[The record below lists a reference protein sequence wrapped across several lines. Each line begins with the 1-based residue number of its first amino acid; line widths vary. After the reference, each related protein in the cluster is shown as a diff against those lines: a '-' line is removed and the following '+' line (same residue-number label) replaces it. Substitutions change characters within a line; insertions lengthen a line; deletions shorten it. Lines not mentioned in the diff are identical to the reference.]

1 MQNIKTHTRF
11 QAANPLVTFIITYYN
26 LPVQMLCKCIDS
38 ILAQT
43 YTNLELIISD
53 DGSTDPTTINT
64 LKHYAEKDPRVKVN
78 FLGQNHGPGY
88 ARNEAIGRAQGRYIA
103 FCDSDDR
110 WFPDKL
116 EKQLALMLARDCAL
130 VCSSYI
136 ICDGDDKETGIN
148 LAPPRISLQMLKRD
162 NKIGCSTAMYDIQK
176 LGEKFF
182 MPNLRKRQDWGLFLT
197 IIQKCRMAYAIEYP
211 LAYYRNRRKSVSS
224 NKLSLV
230 KYNIRVY
237 EKVLAFSKLKAYLY
251 FFLRFLP
258 SYYAKILK
266 RKRDS
271 KRYLKTIF

>member
-1 MQNIKTHTRF
+1 MNQELVSVIMPTFNAGRF
-11 QAANPLVTFIITYYN
+11 LTAS
-26 LPVQMLCKCIDS
+26 IDS

-43 YTNLELIISD
+43 YPNLELLISD

-64 LKHYAEKDPRVKVN
+64 LKHYAEKDPRVKVK
-78 FLGQNHGPGY
+78 FLGKNKGPGY
-88 ARNEAIGRAQGRYIA
+88 ARNEGIKRAHGRYIA

-148 LAPPRISLQMLKRD
+148 LAPPRISFRMMKRD
-162 NKIGCSTAMYDIQK
+162 NKIGCSTAMYDTKK
-176 LGEKFF
+176 LGQKFF

-197 IIQKCRMAYAIEYP
+197 ILQKCRMAYGIEYP
-211 LAYYRNRRKSVSS
+211 LAYYRNRSKSVSS

-237 EKVLAFSKLKAYLY
+237 EKVLGFSNIKAYLY
-251 FFLRFLP
+251 FFFLFLP
-258 SYYAKILK
+258 TYYLKMRK
-266 RKRDS
+266 RKIDS
-271 KRYLKTIF
+271 KNYLLKKNVTGIQ

>member
-1 MQNIKTHTRF
+1 MSQDLVSVIMPTFNAGRF
-11 QAANPLVTFIITYYN
+11 LSSS
-26 LPVQMLCKCIDS
+26 IDS

-53 DGSTDPTTINT
+53 DGSTDPQTIST
-64 LKHYAEKDPRVKVN
+64 LKHYAAKDPRVKVK
-78 FLGQNHGPGY
+78 FLEKNHGPGF
-88 ARNEAIGRAQGRYIA
+88 ARNEAIERAQGRYIA

-136 ICDGDDKETGIN
+136 ICDDNDKETGIN
-148 LAPPRISLQMLKRD
+148 LAPPRISLRMLKRD

-176 LGEKFF
+176 LGQKFF
-182 MPNLRKRQDWGLFLT
+182 MPDLRKRQDCALFLT

-237 EKVLAFSKLKAYLY
+237 EKVLGFSKKKAYLY
-251 FFLRFLP
+251 FLFLFLP
-258 SYYAKILK
+258 TYYIKVQK
-266 RKRDS
+266 RKMDS
-271 KRYLKTIF
+271 RHYLENKITPKTQ